1 MGWGFDLYLVL
12 KAQSCTATFVMQ
24 ERLVLDTRARAREDR
39 GREEL
44 QERDEGSQERAT
56 AGGRGALSSP
66 PL

>member
-1 MGWGFDLYLVL
+1 M
-12 KAQSCTATFVMQ
+12 
-24 ERLVLDTRARAREDR
+24 LDTRARAREDS

-44 QERDEGSQERAT
+44 QESAEGSEERAT